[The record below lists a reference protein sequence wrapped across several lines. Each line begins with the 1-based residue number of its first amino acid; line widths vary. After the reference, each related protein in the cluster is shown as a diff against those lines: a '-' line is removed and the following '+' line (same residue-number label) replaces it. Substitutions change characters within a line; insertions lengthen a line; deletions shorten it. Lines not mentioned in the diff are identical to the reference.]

1 MANIKITRA
10 KVLKELKDSLKVNL
24 DHIKNNAKADEQ
36 YKLDVIAFQERITQ
50 AVSDG
55 KVKVTEVSFHNSWK
69 SDGATASLE
78 VSLPKSFKIPDRPL
92 HKGFSSYEIDELKRQ
107 IRLYE
112 MSDDEF
118 VPAGV
123 HKNLVKF
130 FSV

>member
-24 DHIKNNAKADEQ
+24 DHIKSNAKADEQ
-36 YKLDVIAFQERITQ
+36 YKLDVVAFQEKITQ
-50 AVSDG
+50 AVIDG
-55 KVKVTEVSFHNSWK
+55 KVKVTEVSFHNSWRD
-69 SDGATASLE
+69 DGKTASLE
-78 VSLPKSFKIPDRPL
+78 VKLPKSFNSPERPI
-92 HKGFSSYEIDELKRQ
+92 HKGFNSYELDELKRQ